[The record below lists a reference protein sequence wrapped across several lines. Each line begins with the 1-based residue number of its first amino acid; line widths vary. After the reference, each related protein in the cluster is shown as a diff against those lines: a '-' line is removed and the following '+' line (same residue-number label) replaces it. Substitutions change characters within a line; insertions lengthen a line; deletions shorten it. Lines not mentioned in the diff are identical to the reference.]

1 MGGVVM
7 AGDAARE
14 RASYFF
20 LSQAH
25 SPPPA
30 GALHAEHDRW
40 GQRFFS
46 DLTAAVSRLGSP
58 RQELAPGVSDQEI
71 LLGSNW
77 RTAFAHALGA
87 AAVFVP
93 LYSPGYFARS
103 WPGREWACFAQRM
116 IDAGVERPLGRF
128 APVLWIPLPPG
139 QDRPGLDQ
147 ALALGAAE
155 SAYAENG
162 LRALLRLGPHNE
174 SYQRVVERLAG
185 HIVEL
190 AEGSPLPPSAVPD
203 VDSVRSPFS
212 PPPSAPVFVVAVAQ
226 RPGPCAAGLA
236 GPPYTEIQEP
246 SLAEHAVMA
255 AERSDFAV
263 LVQDLDESGSQL
275 GRHPGVILID
285 PWYAAAETGLRE
297 LRRVAGQLPPWI
309 LPVLLVNP
317 DADRREAE
325 LARRVRLIFNRFRLT
340 RTDMAGQAMA
350 GVTSLEQFNVLM
362 PFLTAEAE
370 RQYLRYG
377 PIIRA
382 AARPGSRPRLRG
394 GESTAIPA
402 ADKHKEDPDA

>member
-1 MGGVVM
+1 MGGVVITPD
-7 AGDAARE
+7 AGE

-25 SPPPA
+25 SPPLA
-30 GALHAEHDRW
+30 GASHVEHDRW

-58 RQELAPGVSDQEI
+58 RHELAPGVSGQEI

-77 RTAFAHALGA
+77 RTAFAHAVGV

-103 WPGREWACFAQRM
+103 WPGREWACFEQRM
-116 IDAGVERPLGRF
+116 IDAGVEHPLGRF

-139 QDRPGLDQ
+139 QDHPGLDQ

-155 SAYAENG
+155 SAYAQNG
-162 LRALLRLGPHNE
+162 LRALLRLGPYNE
-174 SYQRVVERLAG
+174 SYQRIVERLAG

-203 VDSVRSPFS
+203 IDKVRSPFG
-212 PPPSAPVFVVAVAQ
+212 PPPSAAVFVVAVAQ
-226 RPGPCAAGLA
+226 RSGPSAAGLA
-236 GPPYTEIQEP
+236 GPPYAEIQEP
-246 SLAEHAVMA
+246 SLAERAAIA
-255 AERSDFAV
+255 AERRDFAV
-263 LVQDLDESGSQL
+263 LVRDLDEAGSQL
-275 GRHPGVILID
+275 DRHPGVILID
-285 PWYAAAETGLRE
+285 PWYVAAETGLAE
-297 LRRVAGQLPPWI
+297 LGRVADQLPPWI
-309 LPVLLVNP
+309 LPVLLLNP
-317 DADRREAE
+317 GAGRREAE
-325 LARRVRLIFNRFRLT
+325 LARRVRLIFSRFPLT
-340 RTDMAGQAMA
+340 RTETAGQAMA

-362 PFLTAEAE
+362 PFLIAEAE
-370 RQYLRYG
+370 RRYLRRG

-382 AARPGSRPRLRG
+382 AAQPGSRPRLRG

-402 ADKHKEDPDA
+402 VDKHKEDLDA